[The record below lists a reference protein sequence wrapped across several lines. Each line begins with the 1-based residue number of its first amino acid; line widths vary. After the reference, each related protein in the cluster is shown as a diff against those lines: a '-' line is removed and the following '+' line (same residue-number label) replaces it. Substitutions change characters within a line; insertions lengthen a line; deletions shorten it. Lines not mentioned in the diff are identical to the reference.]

1 MAENPCWNGYE
12 QIGNKMK
19 NGKKV
24 PNCVPIK
31 RAKNLSTIEEQTQK
45 IKDAALALIKDANSE
60 FTGTRTVT
68 HRAAVTIVERSI
80 AKNESEPFSV
90 RKHRALTELSQYI
103 TLAQQNRSLNSV
115 PEHTDLLPVAHP
127 RSTRAHDMTVAS
139 LMHYRARWV
148 TDDPTIKDAT
158 VRTLLASALTAHP
171 SSAEYEYSVARLE
184 SFPEGQIPQYALL
197 AALGD
202 GNSSLARR
210 ARAMRQRRDRKGRF
224 AEMGGGLRALI
235 RRINGMI
242 QNLNGRAIAQGVDGD
257 TFDVETPDGKIFR
270 VPAANV
276 EAIKAIIPSQQ
287 SKDGYGKGP
296 AKVSAK
302 DPVIDEA
309 DLVEVE
315 APEGFRRDDAWSP
328 KKEDQDYYGENV
340 DLGVKYT
347 DDAYDVVKM
356 ENNQA
361 AKDKFEMADQR
372 EREGQNVVAQGDGPN
387 GELDP
392 EKPVFIVN
400 RRGQEDDRP
409 FAVVQ
414 SWAEVQDFI
423 GQDEPRFENNENPKP
438 DRMGGGDD
446 GGDEP
451 PTSKTPKGGEFE
463 PKYPPG
469 NPQPGAV
476 LVTQPDWEPR
486 LINGDTGP
494 LVWKNPDGSYT
505 AYDFNKHGNLP
516 GQRPGYNPNQGRV
529 WTKEE
534 ADAYNRAEGKA
545 PAERKPRA
553 PRPGEKAPRTPE
565 AEVPDVDGPNEF
577 PKGTQIIPGTD
588 KPSRAE
594 MREYRRNLKDFKKNG
609 GLLPLDPRKNWAA
622 LPDGSVVN
630 ADTGEILRNSKR
642 EVFLPE
648 EEQQP
653 GLIDRIKARLA
664 PQGAHEVDR
673 DEYQP
678 EGPIDGQESPDF
690 TDDPAEL
697 AQKYSKE
704 ELEGALEEAV
714 EGTPEDPAPAF
725 GQLPFE
731 QGDEIVPAEAL
742 YNALK
747 EQGVDVDKFLN
758 DIYEQMGGKRRE
770 APAENADVS
779 PAPIAKLPT
788 REIPPLIEGMTPEE
802 QRDFIDNGDYKKYLP
817 KNQEQ
822 DVPEGYVALDNDPF
836 NEEIVEVPAD
846 APEGFSYNPV
856 DIALGYDKEELK
868 RELRRSVEPAN
879 NMPGYGLLAQETPEG
894 EAYQASVPGE
904 AIRDALQLQGEDT
917 NALLKDIY
925 AEGIDNEPSNQ
936 QIADAL
942 EGENVQEEPA
952 QAPQQAPQDA
962 QGPDAAEPKAGLP
975 ADSTPQGDEGRAEA
989 PEGVERLG
997 SQEADL
1003 AMGEPR
1009 REMVAAKN
1017 LQPGDIAVRDNEFFV
1032 IEEVAAPAD
1041 LSEGGQKDKG
1051 RNRINVKGYYPGHQT
1066 QDRDWFAEGKIEVIR
1081 GAAAPA
1087 KGNAEPL
1094 NKPKLEDYVGGRKD
1108 MKKIDGEWGAKDPA
1122 VQEKYA
1128 ADLAAHKAAVQAASA
1143 NFVDPTKREE
1153 DGFVDNAAQADAL
1166 PAAAAGG
1173 PPNGPFIVKV
1183 KAKDLQIGD
1192 ISTKDHFRI
1201 VDIKA
1206 GEGDKIII
1214 VGHYPGQG
1222 LQEKQWKPDTRIE
1235 VYRGIPEDQ
1244 APQLG
1249 EGSLHRPAGRGPKGG
1264 WFPIDDTALNAEHE
1278 AKLAEVK
1285 GRWTPPEN
1293 LPIVA
1298 SGDINGENNLED
1310 NLVAPEPPKGLPP
1323 YPAFLGKFAEWAKE
1337 AQGNWG
1343 AFRDKLKGQ
1352 EVLVFDFETTGI
1364 GAASGNEPW
1373 QIAAVKMV
1381 DGKIVD
1387 RINIFM
1393 NPGRSIKGTYAGENA
1408 KDPDGNPLTDE
1419 FFADK
1424 PSQAEGLAQF
1434 LEWAGANPLAIAQNA
1449 KFDDEI
1455 MKRKAAELGLE
1466 WNPAGMA
1473 DTMGMAAEI
1482 FKDAPGAPG
1491 KKGLGAIADFL
1502 GIKNENWH
1510 DGANDAE
1517 VTAQAFTKLI
1527 DLAAEGNFGAGA
1539 LDADAQKAAYDAKM
1553 AAAQPRIDAYNAAV
1567 AEFLG
1572 KKALRDGLAGKE
1584 VNLPELQ
1591 KLVSAPLP
1599 EGPIDNVG
1607 AMDNPDEAPR
1617 PRADLVDVEIDS
1629 AFPEGKMRI
1638 AEPDFANDFENVEQ
1652 LFRGDIKANDL
1663 RPGDFVKPNKD
1674 KDEFFQVVSIR
1685 GGEEFGVEEFKRR
1698 VVVQNAAGEQKVMFW
1713 NQNAFLDEV
1722 RRPKDRKALAGE
1734 PLPEVVRTPEEV
1746 NMQAVTVAYGNAV
1759 LEIVKDGVMAFL
1771 AKGRILDNEGNEI
1784 YTFEGRYITPEAAEA
1799 EAKAYLRQAGQ
1810 NLAEMARRR
1819 EGKPESTEKSMAVG
1833 VEPANVDQL
1842 PVVEVVEDLPVG
1854 EGQNEI
1860 TPRVEGDAVVFQSDA
1875 KVVDEGEV
1883 LAQVVEEFP
1892 SKKEASEGG
1901 RNNIDAMAEALADQ
1915 IKAQRD
1921 ELLLRT
1927 DGRGRRNLPPIPEK
1941 YRRQVFLRMLAGLYA
1956 DSNGNPLAIGDK
1968 VIHENPEKAAKYGEG
1983 VVVGK
1988 VQGRIG
1994 GLQRKGVVYVDY
2006 VRVQYPDGTIRKYA
2020 SRFQRHVD
2028 GDVAKQRFDAE
2039 PRINWM
2045 NQDEMDIA
2053 LAERR
2058 KKPRKGNEAVDAADA
2073 EVEEV
2078 VQDVKN
2084 VADGAVAEP
2093 AEGEDAN
2100 KPSYEH
2106 DINWFKQNVE
2116 PQQMAAGDIK
2126 VGDFLPTKGDKN
2138 IGRVVA
2144 IEDLDRAVRIEVEYP
2159 NGRRWTYNPMAKG
2172 FNLDNVY
2179 RIDGA
2184 EKPEAPATPE
2194 VPAAE
2199 APQAPAVEAPAVEA
2213 PEIAGDPF
2221 VDLNDVEAIKKKLE
2235 GLAALL
2241 PKFRATR
2248 KERNARW
2255 TRRRVDEL
2263 IERMAYT
2270 PIDKLDNYELR
2281 DAISYANRIVDPAL
2295 KAQVLPELEKLRDN
2309 VFAKK
2314 DEIRQVRQDKV
2325 VENLKRPFDE
2335 NLIPAGPEV
2344 NALEAAIVAVVERL
2358 PEDPDAD
2365 IDRNLNRAKDN
2376 LVGLRNAISGR
2387 GEGSFDRINAR
2398 YMKDAIDNIRA
2409 GRLDADAQEAL
2420 AVNLEKINEIIVKQA
2435 AEDRAIR
2442 QAKYIERLNQPLA
2455 DDLFPTNEAD
2465 LDRDKIKNAIDGVI
2479 ALLPT
2484 MEERDADDDLYRA
2497 GDNLRDFRRRL
2508 DGQDPDQA
2516 SDYEFVRAIADLR
2529 RANDPRQN
2537 EIADKLEAMRVLIEG
2552 NKAKFRDERLAEYN
2566 ARLAKPFDENLVIG
2580 DPADFNKAKI
2590 EAIFEALA
2598 EKLPQD
2604 NEIDADRQVRRAG
2617 EYARKGLVQIQNI
2630 ANEDEEAGLRAFDD
2644 TPLRKI
2650 IDKVNANG
2658 NEQEKQIAEFAQK
2671 ALDQLVEKKNLLK
2684 GEARDKFLAR
2694 RNVEMPE
2701 NIAPAEGRESKQDF
2715 MNFLEEIIDR
2725 LPKDEDEE
2733 ADARPVRALRAL
2745 RNYRDEVNSAA
2756 DPLKA
2761 MQGEL
2766 SDAIDNLKNAN
2777 DGKYREF
2784 AQELLD
2790 MQGFIAQRLIDRPL
2804 QPFAGVNLEEVD
2816 PIALAEERVAK
2827 KENPFKASPELQAEF
2842 ANEELF
2848 KNEPF
2853 LAPFKDQLQGF
2864 FNGEDNPLAQLDMRA
2879 RQALGQKVA
2888 AELKSG
2894 KKLPPERIKEL
2905 AALAIALH
2913 AERDVYQPQRNDVGP
2928 AGRRLLSFDPQEIME
2943 AARKTKG
2950 DVELVLNGNA
2960 TGFKG
2965 KKLGGGING
2974 DYTFIFTDIATG
2986 QQFILKKER
2995 SQREA
3000 RAEYE
3005 AARIAQALGIGG
3017 RVMTELFP
3025 NNPAYLIQTMAGDA
3039 VRLDAKPDQWGAVGG
3054 RMGNIENRANMVD
3067 LIAVA
3072 LLDAVINNTD
3082 RHSGNF
3088 LAAEADKVGVQGNG
3102 HEDIFLLPIDHGFA
3116 ALLNG
3121 GATGGLTD
3129 AVNFIFGGNGR
3140 TLGSI
3145 NRDLAKKLG
3154 GEAYKELADM
3164 TIQQAIQYLQ
3174 RVNGGELR
3182 PDMLKKVIE
3191 RLEALRGIDVSQ
3203 WQKWAGK

>member
-68 HRAAVTIVERSI
+68 HRAAITIIERSI

-202 GNSSLARR
+202 GNSSLSRR
-210 ARAMRQRRDRKGRF
+210 ARAMIQRRDRKGRF
-224 AEMGGGLRALI
+224 AFMGGGLRSLI
-235 RRINGMI
+235 RGANGVVRA
-242 QNLNGRAIAQGVDGD
+242 LNGRAIAQGVDTD

-270 VPAANV
+270 VPAGNV
-276 EAIKAIIPSQQ
+276 EAVKAIIPSQQ
-287 SKDGYGKGP
+287 TRDGYGKGP

-302 DPVIDEA
+302 DPVLNEA

-328 KKEDQDYYGENV
+328 KKEDRDNYGENV

-356 ENNQA
+356 ENNQF
-361 AKDKFEMADQR
+361 AKDQFEVAQQR
-372 EREGQNVVAQGDGPN
+372 EREGQNVVAQGDGSN

-392 EKPVFIVN
+392 GKPVYLVN

-409 FAVVQ
+409 FAAVQ

-423 GQDEPRFENNENPKP
+423 GQDEPRFEKNENPNP
-438 DRMGGGDD
+438 SRMDGGD
-446 GGDEP
+446 GGDDEP
-451 PTSKTPKGGEFE
+451 PTKPVAEIPEKPSEE
-463 PKYPPG
+463 
-469 NPQPGAV
+469 
-476 LVTQPDWEPR
+476 
-486 LINGDTGP
+486 GD
-494 LVWKNPDGSYT
+494 K
-505 AYDFNKHGNLP
+505 
-516 GQRPGYNPNQGRV
+516 
-529 WTKEE
+529 
-534 ADAYNRAEGKA
+534 
-545 PAERKPRA
+545 
-553 PRPGEKAPRTPE
+553 
-565 AEVPDVDGPNEF
+565 F
-577 PKGTQIIPGTD
+577 PKGTRFIAGTD
-588 KPSRAE
+588 KPSRSE
-594 MREYRRNLKDFKKNG
+594 MREYRKQLKNFRKDG
-609 GLLPLDPRKNWAA
+609 GLLPLDPRKNWAV
-622 LPDGSVVN
+622 LPDGSVVD
-630 ADTGEILRNSKR
+630 ADTGELLRNDKR
-642 EVFLPE
+642 QVFLPE
-648 EEQQP
+648 EEP
-653 GLIDRIKARLA
+653 GLVDRIKARLA

-714 EGTPEDPAPAF
+714 EGTPEEPAPAF

-770 APAENADVS
+770 APAEDADVA
-779 PAPIAKLPT
+779 PAPIAQIPT
-788 REIPPLIEGMTPEE
+788 REMPPLIEGMTPEE

-817 KNQEQ
+817 ENQEQ

-836 NEEIVEVPAD
+836 NEDIVEVPAD
-846 APEGFSYNPV
+846 APEGFSNNPV

-868 RELRRSVEPAN
+868 GELRRSVEPAN
-879 NMPGYGLLAQETPEG
+879 NMPGYGILAQETPEG

-936 QIADAL
+936 EIADAL

-952 QAPQQAPQDA
+952 EAPQQAPQDA
-962 QGPDAAEPKAGLP
+962 QRPDADEPKAGLP
-975 ADSTPQGDEGRAEA
+975 ADSAPQGDEGRAEVA
-989 PEGVERLG
+989 EGVERLG

-1009 REMVAAKN
+1009 REMIAAKD
-1017 LQPGDIAVRDNEFFV
+1017 LQPGDIAVRDNEYFV
-1032 IEEVAAPAD
+1032 IEEVAQPDAATAD
-1041 LSEGGQKDKG
+1041 QNNKKI
-1051 RNRINVKGYYPGHQT
+1051 NRINVKGYYPGHKT
-1066 QDRDWFAEGKIEVIR
+1066 QDRNWFANGNIEVIR
-1081 GAAAPA
+1081 GVAAPA
-1087 KGNAEPL
+1087 KGDAPAL
-1094 NKPKLEDYVGGRKD
+1094 DKPELADYGK
-1108 MKKIDGEWGAKDPA
+1108 MKKIDGQWGLANPTAQARYD
-1122 VQEKYA
+1122 
-1128 ADLAAHKAAVQAASA
+1128 ADVAAHKGAIQAAGA
-1143 NFVDPTKREE
+1143 DFVDPTKVEGE
-1153 DGFVDNAAQADAL
+1153 GLVAQAQLANPM
-1166 PAAAAGG
+1166 PAANAPVLA
-1173 PPNGPFIVKV
+1173 KL
-1183 KAKDLQIGD
+1183 KASDLEVGD
-1192 ISTKDHFRI
+1192 ITAKDHFRI
-1201 VDIKA
+1201 VDIKP
-1206 GEGDKIII
+1206 GEDGKLIIT
-1214 VGHYPGQG
+1214 GHYPGQG
-1222 LQEKQWKPDTRIE
+1222 LQDKQWFPNTRIE

-1249 EGSLHRPAGRGPKGG
+1249 EGSLHRPAGRGPRGG
-1264 WFPIDDTALNAEHE
+1264 WFPIEDTALNAEHE
-1278 AKLAEVK
+1278 ARLAEAK
-1285 GRWTPPEN
+1285 GRWNPPVDV
-1293 LPIVA
+1293 PVVA
-1298 SGDINGENNLED
+1298 SGDINGENKLDENIK
-1310 NLVAPEPPKGLPP
+1310 APNPPREPA
-1323 YPAFLGKFAEWAKE
+1323 YPAFMGQFAEWARE
-1337 AQGNWG
+1337 AGGNW
-1343 AFRDKLKGQ
+1343 AEFKEKLKGQ
-1352 EVLVFDFETTGI
+1352 EIVVFDFETTGI
-1364 GAASGNEPW
+1364 GVEDGNEPW
-1373 QIAAVKMV
+1373 QIAGVKMV

-1387 RINIFM
+1387 RFNVFM
-1393 NPGRSIKGTYAGENA
+1393 NPGKSLKGTYAGDNA
-1408 KDPDGNPLTDE
+1408 KDPDGNLLTDE

-1424 PSQAEGLAQF
+1424 PSQAEGLQQF
-1434 LEWAGANPLAIAQNA
+1434 LDWAGQNPLAVAQNA
-1449 KFDDEI
+1449 KFDDEV

-1482 FKDAPGAPG
+1482 FKDAPDAPG
-1491 KKGLGAIADFL
+1491 RKNLNAIAEFL

-1517 VTAQAFTKLI
+1517 VTAQAFMKLI
-1527 DLAAEGNFGAGA
+1527 DKGAEGNFGAGA
-1539 LDADAQKAAYDAKM
+1539 LDADAQQAAYDAKM
-1553 AAAQPRIDAYNAAV
+1553 EELAPNIEKFRNDV
-1567 AEFLG
+1567 ADFLA
-1572 KKALRDGLAGKE
+1572 KKALRDGLAGRE
-1584 VNLPELQ
+1584 VNLEDIQ
-1591 KLVSAPLP
+1591 KEIPAPLP

-1607 AMDNPDEAPR
+1607 AMDNPEQAPKPR
-1617 PRADLVDVEIDS
+1617 PDLIDVNIDS

-1638 AEPDFANDFENVEQ
+1638 AEPEFAQDLEKVDQ
-1652 LFRGDIKANDL
+1652 LFRGDIKVNDL
-1663 RPGDFVKPNKD
+1663 RPGDFVHAKKD
-1674 KDEFFQVVSIR
+1674 DPEFFQVVSIR

-1698 VVVQNAAGEQKVMFW
+1698 VVVQNPEGLQKVLFW

-1722 RRPKDRKALAGE
+1722 RRPKNRAELAGE
-1734 PLPEVVRTPEEV
+1734 PLPEAERTPEDV
-1746 NMQAVTVAYGNAV
+1746 NMQAVTVANGNAF
-1759 LEIVKDGVMAFL
+1759 LEVKQDGDEFV

-1784 YTFEGRYITPEAAEA
+1784 YTFEGRYLSQQGAEA
-1799 EAKAYLRQAGQ
+1799 EGRALLRRAAVE
-1810 NLAEMARRR
+1810 LADQARRN
-1819 EGKPESTEKSMAVG
+1819 EGRPESREQSVAVG

-1842 PVVEVVEDLPVG
+1842 PVVEVVEDLEVG
-1854 EGQNEI
+1854 DGQNEI
-1860 TPRVEGDAVVFQSDA
+1860 TPRVENDAVVFKSDA
-1875 KVVDEGEV
+1875 RVVDEGEV
-1883 LAQVVEEFP
+1883 LAQVVEDFP
-1892 SKKEASEGG
+1892 NQKAASQGG
-1901 RNNIDAMAEALADQ
+1901 RNNIDAMAAALADQ
-1915 IKAQRD
+1915 IKEQRD
-1921 ELLLRT
+1921 GLLLRT

-1941 YRRQVFLRMLAGLYA
+1941 YRRQVYLRMLAGLYA

-1968 VIHENPEKAAKYGEG
+1968 VIHENPEKAEKYGEG

-2006 VRVQYPDGTIRKYA
+2006 VRVQYPDGSIRKYA

-2028 GDVAKQRFDAE
+2028 GGVAKQRFDAE

-2045 NQDEMDIA
+2045 NQEEMDMA

-2058 KKPRKGNEAVDAADA
+2058 KKPRKGNESVDAADA

-2078 VQDVKN
+2078 AQDVKN
-2084 VADGAVAEP
+2084 VADEVVP
-2093 AEGEDAN
+2093 APEEGEQAA
-2100 KPSYEH
+2100 KPTFQNNI
-2106 DINWFKQNVE
+2106 DWFKENIA
-2116 PQQMAAGDIK
+2116 PQRLAAGDVQ

-2179 RIDGA
+2179 RLDGA
-2184 EKPEAPATPE
+2184 KPEAPEAQAP
-2194 VPAAE
+2194 E
-2199 APQAPAVEAPAVEA
+2199 APPVEA
-2213 PEIAGDPF
+2213 PEVAEVPEAPAAVGDPF
-2221 VDLNDVEAIKKKLE
+2221 VDLNDADAVKKKLE
-2235 GLAALL
+2235 GMAAQM
-2241 PKFRATR
+2241 PKFRNNRA
-2248 KERNARW
+2248 ERNARW
-2255 TRRRVDEL
+2255 ARRRIDEL
-2263 IERMAYT
+2263 AERIAYT
-2270 PIDKLDNYELR
+2270 PLDKLDGYELG
-2281 DAISYANRIVDPAL
+2281 DALRYANRIVDPTL
-2295 KAQVLPELEKLRDN
+2295 KAQILPELEKLREN
-2309 VFAKK
+2309 VNIKK
-2314 DEIRQVRQDKV
+2314 DAIRQERKDRVA
-2325 VENLKRPFDE
+2325 ENLRRPFGE
-2335 NLIPAGPEV
+2335 ELIPQGPNRDELIA
-2344 NALEAAIVAVVERL
+2344 ALDAAMERL
-2358 PEDPDAD
+2358 PASADAD
-2365 IDRNLNRAKDN
+2365 MDRSLNRAKEQLDYVKSMLADRDDN
-2376 LVGLRNAISGR
+2376 
-2387 GEGSFDRINAR
+2387 SFDRINAR
-2398 YMKDAIDNIRA
+2398 YMRDAIDYIR
-2409 GRLDADAQEAL
+2409 GGGIDADAQEAL
-2420 AVNLEKINEIIVKQA
+2420 AVNLEKINEIIIEKA
-2435 AEDRAIR
+2435 AADRAVR

-2455 DDLFPTNEAD
+2455 DDLFPANEAD
-2465 LDRDKIKNAIDGVI
+2465 LDREKIKNALDEVI

-2484 MEERDADDDLYRA
+2484 LEERDADDDLYRA
-2497 GDNLRDFRRRL
+2497 ADNLRDYRRRL
-2508 DGQDPDQA
+2508 DRDDPDQA
-2516 SDYEFVRAIADLR
+2516 SDYEFVRAIGDLR

-2537 EIADKLEAMRVLIEG
+2537 EIADKLEAMRVLIEA
-2552 NKAKFRDERLAEYN
+2552 NKTKFREERLAEYN
-2566 ARLAKPFDENLVIG
+2566 KRLAKPFDENLVIG
-2580 DPADFNKAKI
+2580 NPADFNKEKL

-2604 NEIDADRQVRRAG
+2604 NEVDADRQVRRAG
-2617 EYARKGLVQIQNI
+2617 EYARKGLAQIQNI
-2630 ANEDEEAGLRAFDD
+2630 PNEDEEAGLRAFDD
-2644 TPLRKI
+2644 TPFRKI
-2650 IDKVNANG
+2650 VDKVNANG
-2658 NEQEKQIAEFAQK
+2658 NEQEKQIAEFAQR

-2701 NIAPAEGRESKQDF
+2701 DITPAEGRESKQDF
-2715 MNFLEEIIDR
+2715 MNFLEEVIDR

-2733 ADARPVRALRAL
+2733 ADARPIRALRAL
-2745 RNYRDEVNSAA
+2745 RNYRDELNSAA

-2777 DGKYREF
+2777 DEKYREF
-2784 AQELLD
+2784 ALELQG

-2816 PIALAEERVAK
+2816 PIALAEERVANR
-2827 KENPFKASPELQAEF
+2827 ENPFKASPELQAEF
-2842 ANEELF
+2842 ANEEMYQ
-2848 KNEPF
+2848 NEPF
-2853 LAPFKDQLQGF
+2853 LAPFKEQLQGF
-2864 FNGEDNPLAQLDMRA
+2864 FNGDENPMAQLDMRA
-2879 RQALGQKVA
+2879 RQALGQKIA
-2888 AELKSG
+2888 QRLKS
-2894 KKLPPERIKEL
+2894 KEAKTPEQIKEL
-2905 AALAIALH
+2905 ANLAIALRQ
-2913 AERDVYQPQRNDVGP
+2913 ERDVYQPQRNDVGP
-2928 AGRRLLSFDPQEIME
+2928 AGLRLLNFDPREIME

-2950 DVELVLNGNA
+2950 DVDLVLNGNA

-2986 QQFILKKER
+2986 QQFILKKEK
-2995 SQREA
+2995 SSREA

-3017 RVMTELFP
+3017 RVMTELYP
-3025 NNPAYLIQTMAGDA
+3025 NNPDYLIQTMAGDA
-3039 VRLDAKPDQWGAVGG
+3039 VRLDAKPEQYGQVGG
-3054 RMGNIENRANMVD
+3054 RMGNIEDRANMVD
-3067 LIAVA
+3067 LIATA

-3082 RHSGNF
+3082 RHGGNF
-3088 LAAEADKVGVQGNG
+3088 LAAEADKVGVLGNG
-3102 HEDIFLLPIDHGFA
+3102 HEDIYLLPIDHGFA

-3121 GATGGLTD
+3121 GATGGLTNAPD
-3129 AVNFIFGGNGR
+3129 FMFGGNGR
-3140 TLGSI
+3140 TLANI
-3145 NRDLAKKLG
+3145 NKALAKNLG
-3154 GEAYKELADM
+3154 ADAYKELADM

-3174 RVNGGELR
+3174 RVNGGEIR
-3182 PDMLKKVIE
+3182 PDILAKVIG
-3191 RLEALRGIDVSQ
+3191 RLEALRGITPQQ
-3203 WQKWAGK
+3203 WQKWIGR